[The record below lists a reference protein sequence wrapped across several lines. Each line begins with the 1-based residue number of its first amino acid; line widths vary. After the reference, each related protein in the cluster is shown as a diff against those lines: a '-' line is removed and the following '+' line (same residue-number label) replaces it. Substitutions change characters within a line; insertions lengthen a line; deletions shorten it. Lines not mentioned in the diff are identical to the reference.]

1 MAENDNLDLSA
12 GDNPALRIKMG
23 ETGWIGLR
31 EFDGIILEQMRKDLT
46 WPRANRTYQE
56 MAEDSTIASALSLF
70 SMMISRVNWK
80 VVPPVDPTEDD
91 LKKVQFLQQCMDD
104 MEHSWFS
111 FIKEVTS
118 MFTYGYCVNEK
129 VFRRRRKAAGSKF
142 DDGLVGIRKLPVRSQ
157 TTIYRWLFDDTGR
170 ELTGV
175 VQDTSFLVD
184 GYRLANS
191 SQYGGQIDIERKK
204 FLLFRTDVSRDN
216 PTGTSPLSKVYKSW
230 RYRKQIEEA
239 ESVGIT
245 RGLGGIPRF
254 DIPADYLKSDATQ
267 DQKDTV
273 EAFKNIG
280 RNLQSN
286 EQACIIMPK
295 FYDDQNNSLF
305 DFELVGPPNASQY
318 DTDKA
323 ITRWDNKIL
332 QALFAD
338 ILQMGNSKG
347 GSFNLADS
355 KSSIVHMAVE
365 CYLKEIQDP
374 LNTDL
379 IPQLFALNG
388 WELDRLPKFEYQ
400 QIKEEDLDVLSKYLQ
415 RAGSQGLIQKT
426 PGNINQIA
434 DWIGLP
440 DRIDSEEELSAYE
453 STMTAFSSNAGEGMT
468 SGLPSGTGK
477 ADGSSGDSSSSNS
490 ENT

>member
-1 MAENDNLDLSA
+1 MAENDNLNLSA
-12 GDNPALRIKMG
+12 GDNPALRLKMG
-23 ETGWIGLR
+23 EQGWIGLR
-31 EFDGIILEQMRKDLT
+31 EFDGIILEMMRKDLQ

-56 MAEDSTIASALSLF
+56 MEEDATIASALSLF
-70 SMMISRVNWK
+70 SMMISRVAWK
-80 VVPPVDPTEDD
+80 VVPPVDATEDD
-91 LKKVQFLQQCMDD
+91 LKKVKFLQQCMDD
-104 MEHSWFS
+104 MDHSWFS

-129 VFRRRRKAAGSKF
+129 VYRRRRLSTGSRY
-142 DDGLVGIRKLPVRSQ
+142 DDGLVGIAKLPVRSQ
-157 TTIYRWLFDDTGR
+157 TTIYRWLFDDSGR
-170 ELTGV
+170 NLTGV

-191 SQYGGQIDIERKK
+191 KEYGGQIDIERKK
-204 FLLFRTDVSRDN
+204 FLLFRTNVSRDN
-216 PTGTSPLSKVYKSW
+216 PQGKSPLASVYKAW

-239 ESVGIT
+239 EATGIT

-254 DIPADYLKSDATQ
+254 DIPADYLKSDATD
-267 DQKDTV
+267 DQKATV

-280 RNLQSN
+280 RNLQNN

-323 ITRWDNKIL
+323 ITRWDNKIY

-365 CYLKEIQDP
+365 SYLKEIQDP
-374 LNTDL
+374 LNNDL
-379 IPQLFALNG
+379 IPQLFQLNG
-388 WELDRLPKFEYQ
+388 WELDRLPKFEYD

-415 RAGSQGLIQKT
+415 RAASVGLISVT
-426 PGNINQIA
+426 PENINQVA
-434 DWIGLP
+434 DWVGLP
-440 DRIDSEEELSAYE
+440 SRHDSGMDIAELR
-453 STMTAFSSNAGEGMT
+453 AGLTGMT
-468 SGLPSGTGK
+468 SGAGEGLSTAGPGTSK
-477 ADGSSGDSSSSNS
+477 SPMGSNDTSVGNN
-490 ENT
+490 ENM

>member
-1 MAENDNLDLSA
+1 MAENDNLNLSA
-12 GDNPALRIKMG
+12 GDNPALRLKMG
-23 ETGWIGLR
+23 EVGYIGLR
-31 EFDGIILEQMRKDLT
+31 EFDGIILEEMRRDLQF
-46 WPRANRTYQE
+46 PSSNRTYQE
-56 MAEDSTIASALSLF
+56 MGEDATIASALSLF
-70 SMMISRVNWK
+70 SMMISRVGWK
-80 VVPPVDPTEDD
+80 VVPPSDPTEDD
-91 LKKVQFLQQCMDD
+91 LKKVKFLEQCMDD
-104 MEHSWFS
+104 MDHSWFS

-118 MFTYGYCVNEK
+118 MFTYGYAIQEK
-129 VFRRRRKAAGSKF
+129 VYRRRRPSTGSRY
-142 DDGLVGIRKLPVRSQ
+142 DDGLVGIGKLATRSQ
-157 TTIYRWLFDDTGR
+157 TTVYRWLFSDDGR
-170 ELTGV
+170 ELIGV
-175 VQDTSFLVD
+175 VQDTGFLAD
-184 GYRLANS
+184 GFRLANS
-191 SQYGGQIDIERKK
+191 KQYGGQIDIERDK

-216 PTGTSPLSKVYKSW
+216 PQGRSPLSKVYKAW
-230 RYRKQIEEA
+230 RYRKQIEESEA
-239 ESVGIT
+239 VGIT

-280 RNLQSN
+280 RNLQNN
-286 EQACIIMPK
+286 EQACIILPK

-305 DFELVGPPNASQY
+305 DFELIGPPNASQY

-365 CYLKEIQDP
+365 NYLKEIQDP
-374 LNTDL
+374 LNNDL
-379 IPQLFALNG
+379 IPQLWRLNS
-388 WELDRLPKFEYQ
+388 WSLDRLPKFEYD

-415 RAGSQGLIQKT
+415 RAASVGLISVT
-426 PGNINQIA
+426 PENINQVA
-434 DWIGLP
+434 EWVGLP
-440 DRIDSEEELSAYE
+440 TRHDSEMDIEELRAGLTGNTSG
-453 STMTAFSSNAGEGMT
+453 AGEGMVTAGEGT
-468 SGLPSGTGK
+468 SKSPIGG
-477 ADGSSGDSSSSNS
+477 DDSSVGNN